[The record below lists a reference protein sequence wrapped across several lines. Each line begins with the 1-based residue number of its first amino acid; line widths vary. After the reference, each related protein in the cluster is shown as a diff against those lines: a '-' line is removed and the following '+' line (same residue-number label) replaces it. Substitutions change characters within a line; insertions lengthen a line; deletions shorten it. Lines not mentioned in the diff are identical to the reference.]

1 LASVSSRTP
10 KSKSPRESL
19 RVAKRL
25 PENGP
30 IYRYSP
36 AGLTQMISKIR
47 ENMTM
52 RIEKKVRKVLR
63 SPITAMIIV
72 TM

>member
-1 LASVSSRTP
+1 
-10 KSKSPRESL
+10 
-19 RVAKRL
+19 
-25 PENGP
+25 
-30 IYRYSP
+30 
-36 AGLTQMISKIR
+36 MISKIR